1 MAGMLPKLTGDSL
14 LSYFAFA
21 AGITV
26 GSALLQPVGDKLE
39 AAISKGN

>member
-1 MAGMLPKLTGDSL
+1 MAAALLPRLTGDSL

-26 GSALLQPVGDKLE
+26 GAVLLGPVADQVQS
-39 AAISKGN
+39 AISRQ